1 MCEEERER
9 QTCNRIALLLY
20 INPNIWILA
29 SLGVNSVVTFSY
41 QSVLKLSRL
50 RLKNEGRRKIRLT
63 GVSSFVWV
71 GLVSL
76 SAPSLSQRQP
86 FQISAED
93 LKHADSGGRGTAK

>member
-1 MCEEERER
+1 M
-9 QTCNRIALLLY
+9 
-20 INPNIWILA
+20 
-29 SLGVNSVVTFSY
+29 NSVVTFSY

-76 SAPSLSQRQP
+76 SAPFLSQQQP

-93 LKHADSGGRGTAK
+93 LKRADSGGRGAAK